1 MTLEEFRVQLR
12 ETQGEI
18 KNTVEHASTV
28 RVDLDQV
35 RGTAAQLSQD
45 YTRLRD
51 ASKTARED
59 SVAAAETVKDLERK
73 LGPLM
78 QLQELSK
85 TTEEK
90 LTGLNAL
97 AEHVSQKAKTLESQ
111 KHTVERSVIE
121 ANRLNEMAWNMDV
134 QINRLNEGL
143 KEAQRSEETLGRI
156 GTLVQQTNATVETA
170 AKARDDL
177 ARESAR
183 FEKDGRALVDNMR
196 SAIERLALEK
206 KESEAL
212 DLRLRSLQGAVREAE
227 ARMEALGT
235 KERNLSQIHQKVDTL
250 GQHFQGLSV
259 QADELAKKQ
268 AGLEMLHERLGQV
281 EELARRTALEHE
293 TLKQG
298 RQELETLRGDIHE
311 FHKSHAQIAGLR
323 DSQAADRAALD
334 AFSGRMT
341 AFMVRTPQ
349 LDATLNAINGKLALV
364 DQGMKQTTRLGE
376 LAGELDARVN
386 RLSARTQS
394 VEKLEARIDDLHDLT
409 TVVDGKL
416 AEQLARRT
424 ELDTLKSQCE
434 TVLAQTLDAQQ
445 QIEAVSARQRKL
457 LPVTGRLSALEGQIE
472 KTKRRF
478 REVVRD
484 EAVVRE
490 QETRLAEC
498 VEASRALA
506 AETTER
512 MKQTQA
518 LSDELIHAAA
528 IKEELMSELARIQT
542 HQRDASTQV
551 EATEDQVKR
560 SEAMYKQLDQ
570 RRSQLAFSEK

>member
-349 LDATLNAINGKLALV
+349 LDATLNAINGKLA
-364 DQGMKQTTRLGE
+364 
-376 LAGELDARVN
+376 
-386 RLSARTQS
+386 
-394 VEKLEARIDDLHDLT
+394 
-409 TVVDGKL
+409 
-416 AEQLARRT
+416 EQLARRT

-518 LSDELIHAAA
+518 LSDELIRAAA

-560 SEAMYKQLDQ
+560 PEAMYKQLDQ